1 MIGRGGMR
9 GRAGFTIVEM
19 MIAATVLMA
28 VMGAI
33 LAVINPARAALQA
46 QGEVADMHQRLR
58 AAVDLL
64 AADLR
69 AADAVRPYRVGGAR
83 DAAAAGV
90 YYRPDTITVAGVP
103 ASALSPDAEATRT
116 YYLKIDVP
124 SSTFELMQYDGRQ
137 TDLPVV
143 EHVVRLSFEYFGDS
157 LAPGAA
163 LVRLDPAILTDG
175 PWSDDRSHRR
185 FDLDLL
191 RVRQVRVRLR
201 VESTDA
207 SLRGPAGAL
216 FVHAGTSSAPER
228 FVPDE
233 EIELH
238 VALRNVKPDR

>member
-1 MIGRGGMR
+1 MIGQHGMR
-9 GRAGFTIVEM
+9 GRTGFTVIEM
-19 MIAATVLMA
+19 LIATAVLMA

-33 LAVINPARAALQA
+33 LAVINPAQAALQA
-46 QGEVADMHQRLR
+46 QGEAADMHQRLR
-58 AAVDLL
+58 AAVDLF

-83 DAAAAGV
+83 DDAAAGV
-90 YYRPDTITVAGVP
+90 YYRPDTIAVLGVP

-116 YYLKIDVP
+116 YYLKTGVP
-124 SSTFELMQYDGRQ
+124 SNTFELMQYDGRL

-143 EHVVRLSFEYFGDS
+143 EHVARLSFDYFGDS
-157 LAPGAA
+157 RPPGAA
-163 LVRLDPAILTDG
+163 LVRLDPAILVDG
-175 PWSDDRSHRR
+175 PWSDDGSHRS

-207 SLRGPAGAL
+207 SLRGPTGSL
-216 FVHAGTSSAPER
+216 FLHAGTSNTPER
-228 FVPDE
+228 FVPDQ

-238 VALRNVKPDR
+238 VALRNVRLE